1 MGHEGSPELSGAGE
15 ERKPASIS
23 WVVAVLRAQGHLALT
38 EAAEQDLDEAVGGP
52 CSAAWLPIPN
62 AQPCP
67 GSPRSEPACQHC
79 QWALGWLEAQGS
91 SVSHWGS

>member
-23 WVVAVLRAQGHLALT
+23 WVVAVPRAQARPALK

-52 CSAAWLPIPN
+52 CSAGSLAPVP
-62 AQPCP
+62 QCP
-67 GSPRSEPACQHC
+67 ALSWEPQ
-79 QWALGWLEAQGS
+79 
-91 SVSHWGS
+91 V